1 MPALRD
7 IGFPALSL
15 LHTNNCLAE
24 LYEVRQSN
32 MRLIIGERVHQK
44 KVNWLVF
51 LLSLHKLPTPPL
63 QKEEKKFKRRPPKR
77 PCMWECKFP
86 DLC

>member
-32 MRLIIGERVHQK
+32 VQLIIGERVYQEK
-44 KVNWLVF
+44 TNWFIF
-51 LLSLHKLPTPPL
+51 LLSLHKLPPPPL
-63 QKEEKKFKRRPPKR
+63 QKDEKKFKKRPPKR
-77 PCMWECKFP
+77 PCTWECKFP
-86 DLC
+86 GLC